1 METQT
6 PSQYHNR
13 AAFHERAAK
22 AVRAKIEKAYA
33 LTPEFTALPSD
44 LANRLAVGFDDT
56 LHSTQWQ
63 HTLQVALESSGCTQT
78 LAPAINDIAKR
89 FVQHYA
95 QAFYLNRCVMEV
107 PQEKVPQHYGN
118 FYRWNYTRGTLGG
131 IYTNHISNMA
141 EAELRD
147 AGLNIKSAHAVH
159 GLIIGMTL
167 RLYKANITDFGECA
181 VNPPQGSIKNKTDE
195 QAEAEVRRLA
205 SYWREEKFDLE
216 QRYHQFSRCR

>member
-1 METQT
+1 METHI

-56 LHSTQWQ
+56 LHSAQWQ
-63 HTLQVALESSGCTQT
+63 HTLQVALESSDCTQT
-78 LAPAINDIAKR
+78 LTPAINDIAKR
-89 FVQHYA
+89 FVQEYA
-95 QAFYLNRCVMEV
+95 QAFYLERMVVAAADET
-107 PQEKVPQHYGN
+107 VPQHYGN
-118 FYRWNYTRGTLGG
+118 FYRWSATRSHLIN
-131 IYTNHISNMA
+131 IYANHVSNQT
-141 EAELRD
+141 ENELRD
-147 AGLNIKSAHAVH
+147 AGLNTISAHAIH
-159 GLIIGMTL
+159 GAIIGQVI
-167 RLYKANITDFGECA
+167 RLYKATIKDFGECA

-195 QAEAEVRRLA
+195 QAESEVRRLA